1 MCIRDSLNTI
11 GVPVKKMYVD
21 LLMAMGE
28 DAGRVKEDFQNGRP
42 RGNDKKSTA
51 TLDQYSRDLTQ
62 MAREGSS
69 RFLSFLCLHSQ
80 YQSLNVQ

>member
-1 MCIRDSLNTI
+1 
-11 GVPVKKMYVD
+11 MYVD

-62 MAREGSS
+62 MAREGRLDLLLAGKK
-69 RFLSFLCLHSQ
+69 RFRGLFR
-80 YQSLNVQ
+80 Y